1 MQQQSWMCDLVLRAC
16 ALEGNRLIYIHHP
29 ANEEEADSTSDVP
42 EP

>member
-1 MQQQSWMCDLVLRAC
+1 VIWCCAC
-16 ALEGNRLIYIHHP
+16 ALEGNRLIYIHP